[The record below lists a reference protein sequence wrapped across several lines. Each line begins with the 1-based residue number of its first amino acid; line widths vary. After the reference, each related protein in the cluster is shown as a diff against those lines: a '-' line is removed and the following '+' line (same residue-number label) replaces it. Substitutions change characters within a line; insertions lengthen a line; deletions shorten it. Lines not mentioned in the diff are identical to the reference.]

1 MEIFNETDEIKK
13 VIDSKFKVIRC

>member
-13 VIDSKFKVIRC
+13 VIDSKFKVIQC